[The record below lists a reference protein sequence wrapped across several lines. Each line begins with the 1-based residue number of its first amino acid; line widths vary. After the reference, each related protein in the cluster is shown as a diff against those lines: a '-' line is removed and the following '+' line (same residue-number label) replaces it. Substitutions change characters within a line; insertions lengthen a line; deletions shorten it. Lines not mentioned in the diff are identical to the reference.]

1 MFGLKRARAGQI
13 SAEYLI
19 VVGFITF
26 FVITILGVAFFYAS
40 QVQDSM
46 RADQVEHFARKIISS
61 AEAVHYAG
69 EPSKSTI
76 SAYLPSGVTG
86 VVILD
91 DEIVFNLSLS
101 SGRNIISYASKVPL
115 EGNISSSEG
124 VKTIEIVALPDKSL
138 ITSN

>member
-1 MFGLKRARAGQI
+1 MFGLKKARNGQI
-13 SAEYLI
+13 STEYLI

-46 RADQVEHFARKIISS
+46 RADQLEQFAKKVISS

-76 SAYLPSGVTG
+76 SAYMPSGVTG
-86 VVILD
+86 VVVLD
-91 DEIVFNLSLS
+91 NEIVFNLSLS
-101 SGRNIISYASKVPL
+101 SGLNIVSYESKVPI
-115 EGNISSSEG
+115 EGNISSTEG
-124 VKTIEIVALPDKSL
+124 VKTVEIVALPDRSL

>member
-1 MFGLKRARAGQI
+1 MFGLKRARKGQI
-13 SAEYLI
+13 STEYLI

-26 FVITILGVAFFYAS
+26 FVITILGVAYFYAS

-46 RADQVEHFARKIISS
+46 RADQVEHFARKVISS

-76 SAYLPSGVTG
+76 NAYMPSGVTG
-86 VVILD
+86 VVVLD
-91 DEIVFNLSLS
+91 NEIVFNLSLS
-101 SGRNIISYASKVPL
+101 SGLNIVSYESKVSI
-115 EGNISSSEG
+115 EGNISSIEG
-124 VKTIEIVALPDKSL
+124 VKTIEVVALSDKSL

>member
-1 MFGLKRARAGQI
+1 MMGKKGAKKGQI
-13 SAEYLI
+13 SVEYLI

-46 RADQVEHFARKIISS
+46 RMDQVEHFARKVISS

-69 EPSKSTI
+69 EPSKSTM

-86 VVILD
+86 VVILG
-91 DEIVFNLSLS
+91 DEIVFNVSLS
-101 SGRNIISYASKVPL
+101 SGLNVLSYSSKVPI
-115 EGNISSSEG
+115 EGNISSVEG
-124 VKTIEIVALPDKSL
+124 VKTIEIVAVSDKS
-138 ITSN
+138 IVSSN